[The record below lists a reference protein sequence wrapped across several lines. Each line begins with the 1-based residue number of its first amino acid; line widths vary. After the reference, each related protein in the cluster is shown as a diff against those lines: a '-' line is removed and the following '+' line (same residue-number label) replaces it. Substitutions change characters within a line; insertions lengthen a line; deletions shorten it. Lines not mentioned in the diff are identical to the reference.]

1 MDGISTC
8 GPKEEVTLRVVVR
21 MPPQHIIKG
30 VRNFRES
37 SNTIIFIQ
45 EYLGSEQPP
54 NQNIPPISL
63 FRTNTPFLEESH

>member
-30 VRNFRES
+30 VRGFREGQCRS
-37 SNTIIFIQ
+37 SMIQ
-45 EYLGSEQPP
+45 IATHLYSCKSNVCLVETVLA
-54 NQNIPPISL
+54 
-63 FRTNTPFLEESH
+63 F

>member
-30 VRNFRES
+30 VRNSGGVTPSF
-37 SNTIIFIQ
+37 
-45 EYLGSEQPP
+45 PP
-54 NQNIPPISL
+54 KKPWL
-63 FRTNTPFLEESH
+63 

>member
-30 VRNFRES
+30 VRDFREGQCRKQHD
-37 SNTIIFIQ
+37 T
-45 EYLGSEQPP
+45 
-54 NQNIPPISL
+54 
-63 FRTNTPFLEESH
+63 ESHGFALLQKQCVFGRNCTCILSFDLSLG

>member
-30 VRNFRES
+30 VRDFRKGQRGKQHDRDGPKSAVVRKQCMFSRNCLHIE
-37 SNTIIFIQ
+37 F
-45 EYLGSEQPP
+45 
-54 NQNIPPISL
+54 
-63 FRTNTPFLEESH
+63 

>member
-30 VRNFRES
+30 VRDFRE
-37 SNTIIFIQ
+37 
-45 EYLGSEQPP
+45 GW
-54 NQNIPPISL
+54 NQHDIDGPKFAL
-63 FRTNTPFLEESH
+63 VQKHVCLVETVLPF